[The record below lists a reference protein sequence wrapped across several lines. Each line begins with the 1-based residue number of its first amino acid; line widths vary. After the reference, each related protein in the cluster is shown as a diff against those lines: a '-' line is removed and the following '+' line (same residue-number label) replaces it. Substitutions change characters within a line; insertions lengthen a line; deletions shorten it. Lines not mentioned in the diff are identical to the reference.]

1 MEKWA
6 RRAHFFRKKADLAQV
21 HEKERELQREVAET
35 VQARLPDVDV
45 LAVEMSGPER
55 MTVYIDHPEGVDHA
69 LCERVTGVLGDY
81 LDRYTLDVSSP
92 GFERPLR
99 TQAHFADAV
108 GRRVSVRTA
117 VEVAGRKRF
126 RGEVVNANEREATIA
141 VGEKRV
147 GVPYDVIVRGNLIE
161 EGR

>member
-1 MEKWA
+1 MGA
-6 RRAHFFRKKADLAQV
+6 PRPFFSEEGRLAQV
-21 HEKERELQREVAET
+21 HEQERELQREVTET
-35 VQARLPDVDV
+35 VQARLPDVEV

-69 LCERVTGVLGDY
+69 LCERVTGVLGAY

-117 VEVAGRKRF
+117 IEVAGRKRF

>member
-1 MEKWA
+1 MGA
-6 RRAHFFRKKADLAQV
+6 PRPFFSEEGRFLAQV
-21 HEKERELQREVAET
+21 HEQEKELQREVAET
-35 VQARLPDVDV
+35 VQGRMPDVEV
-45 LAVEMSGPER
+45 LAVEMGGPDR
-55 MTVYIDHPEGVDHA
+55 MTVYIDHPDGVDHA

-126 RGEVVNANEREATIA
+126 RGEVVNADESEATIA

-147 GVPYDVIVRGNLIE
+147 GVPYEVIVRGNLIE